1 MSRGLRAA
9 NARPRTAASLRS
21 AASAAARRG
30 SAGWFSDGCWDRL
43 CPAGFDRDLR
53 GALPADGGGCERAPE
68 PAVGWDA
75 LRRASGDNLT
85 GRGVSMS
92 GLEHSAPICL
102 DERSCCSFA
111 HSWSYEASE
120 EEGMTVAVKVCA
132 ECY

>member
-1 MSRGLRAA
+1 MEEERKKERK
-9 NARPRTAASLRS
+9 RTERVNEEKE
-21 AASAAARRG
+21 G
-30 SAGWFSDGCWDRL
+30 
-43 CPAGFDRDLR
+43 
-53 GALPADGGGCERAPE
+53 DGGGCERAPE

-102 DERSCCSFA
+102 DERSCCSLA

-132 ECY
+132 ECC